1 LPPQTTFAKKATPQ
15 QDGDDRFFAT
25 RSGHRELH
33 RAALDVEHS
42 IGFVPLRK
50 NDFVVSVVPQTHSI
64 TEFFAENCG
73 TETESL
79 IRHLSLWHD
88 QFTWEIPFSCLD
100 KEAKSY
106 GSGIWFGCSI

>member
-1 LPPQTTFAKKATPQ
+1 LPSQTAFAKKATPQ
-15 QDGDDRFFAT
+15 QDGDYRFFAT

-42 IGFVPLRK
+42 IGSVPLRK
-50 NDFVVSVVPQTHSI
+50 NKLVVSVAPPTHST

-79 IRHLSLWHD
+79 FRHLSPRHD
-88 QFTWEIPFSCLD
+88 QFT
-100 KEAKSY
+100 
-106 GSGIWFGCSI
+106 